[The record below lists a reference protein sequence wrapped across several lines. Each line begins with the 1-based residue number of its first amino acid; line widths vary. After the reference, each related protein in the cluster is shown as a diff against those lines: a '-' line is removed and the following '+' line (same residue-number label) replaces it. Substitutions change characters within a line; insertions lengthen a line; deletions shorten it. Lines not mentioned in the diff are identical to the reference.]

1 MKGNVS
7 GFAGMWEKQKAQE
20 SDSKVIT
27 HGQDHVD
34 GVHSGGGATYEFFT
48 LLRRKCI
55 W

>member
-1 MKGNVS
+1 MFLVS
-7 GFAGMWEKQKAQE
+7 QACGKSKTHSE
-20 SDSKVIT
+20 SDSRVIT